1 MAFKLS
7 SRSLGK
13 LEGVNELLVDT
24 VKRAIEVSKVD
35 FGVIYGVR
43 SLEEQEKF
51 TNQNAHRLCVA
62 NTLSK
67 KTEHH
72 MLSI

>member
-43 SLEEQEKF
+43 SLEEQE
-51 TNQNAHRLCVA
+51 QLYH
-62 NTLSK
+62 
-67 KTEHH
+67 
-72 MLSI
+72 